1 MSTRSGCFIALVAI
15 GSVAYAGSPDLPKH
29 ELPPAKNG
37 GLVVGMCD
45 GKTAVEF
52 QGLTPGRVTRE
63 QGRAV
68 ADQLMIE
75 WRKKNPDARWDE
87 APVLAQAPAQSEQA
101 KQGARTGQGAAATS
115 GPSGGARSPPAVDSK
130 SPAPGTQ
137 QVPSKMSN
145 TTSAEQTQPGLQR
158 NTQVGHT
165 YGAFSERDE
174 AIWRASVEQIVEEGN
189 KIFHDADRLGSVVA
203 MSCDMCHPDAANTHP
218 ETYPKYQVQLGRVA
232 LLRDMINWCIE
243 NPVRGKPLEDDDPRM
258 KALESFIT
266 AKRKG
271 VPLEFGKH

>member
-1 MSTRSGCFIALVAI
+1 MRTRIGGFIALVAI
-15 GSVAYAGSPDLPKH
+15 GSVAQAGSPPLPKH

-52 QGLTPGRVTRE
+52 QGLTAGQVTRE

-68 ADQLMIE
+68 ADQLMLE
-75 WRKKNPDARWDE
+75 WRKKNPDARWDDDP
-87 APVLAQAPAQSEQA
+87 PVVVAQTAQQA
-101 KQGARTGQGAAATS
+101 QGARTGQGAAATS
-115 GPSGGARSPPAVDSK
+115 GPSGGARSPPAVDK
-130 SPAPGTQ
+130 KAPAPGTQ
-137 QVPSKMSN
+137 QVPPQMSN
-145 TTSAEQTQPGLQR
+145 VTGAEQTQPGTQKNL
-158 NTQVGHT
+158 QVGHA
-165 YGAFSERDE
+165 YGAFSPRDE
-174 AIWRASVEQIVEEGN
+174 AIWKASVDETVEEGN

-232 LLRDMINWCIE
+232 LLRDMSNWCIE

-271 VPLEFGKH
+271 VALEYGKH